1 MAKCESSIYKS
12 IPNMRF
18 EYRVGDMAD
27 VQRKM
32 PDGTWHTLKPFMS
45 RRSKR
50 MYISMWFSEKVRKPI
65 PLVRLM
71 DTLFFDGY
79 AKKNR
84 MNITHKNGIKTD
96 CSVYNLV
103 FIPREE
109 FGRNNQN
116 SVKRVVKVD
125 RDGNRVAYYNSCK
138 EAASKNFISATAVHN
153 RVNNKVKNPFSLD
166 GFNYQF
172 VKDESW

>member
-1 MAKCESSIYKS
+1 MNKCESSVYKS

-18 EYRVGDMAD
+18 EYRVGDMGD

-45 RRSKR
+45 KSSKR
-50 MYISMWFSEKVRKPI
+50 LYISMWFSEKVRKPV
-65 PLVRLM
+65 PVVRLM
-71 DTLFFDGY
+71 DDLFFDSY
-79 AKKNR
+79 AKKHR

-96 CSVYNLV
+96 CSIYNLMFV
-103 FIPREE
+103 PREE
-109 FGRNNQN
+109 FGKNNHN

-166 GFNYQF
+166 GFNYQL
-172 VKDESW
+172 VEDE

>member
-1 MAKCESSIYKS
+1 
-12 IPNMRF
+12 MRF
-18 EYRVGDMAD
+18 EYRVGDMGD

-45 RRSKR
+45 KSSKR
-50 MYISMWFSEKVRKPI
+50 LYISMWFSENVRKPV
-65 PLVRLM
+65 PVVRLM
-71 DTLFFDGY
+71 DDLFFDSY

-84 MNITHKNGIKTD
+84 MNITHKNSVKTD
-96 CSVYNLV
+96 CSIYNLV
-103 FIPREE
+103 FVPREE
-109 FGRNNQN
+109 FGKHNQN

-125 RDGNRVAYYNSCK
+125 RDGNRIAYYNSCK

-172 VKDESW
+172 VKDE

>member
-1 MAKCESSIYKS
+1 MAKYESHIYKS

-32 PDGTWHTLKPFMS
+32 PDGTWHNIKPFMS
-45 RRSKR
+45 RRNKR
-50 MYISMWFSEKVRKPI
+50 LYINLWFSEKVRKPV

-71 DTLFFDGY
+71 DDLFFDGY
-79 AKKNR
+79 AKKNK

-96 CSVYNLV
+96 CSIYNLV
-103 FIPREE
+103 FVPREE
-109 FGRNNQN
+109 FGKHNQN

-138 EAASKNFISATAVHN
+138 EAASKNFISRTAVHN
-153 RVNNKVKNPFSLD
+153 RVTNKVKNPFNLD

-172 VKDESW
+172 VKDEQ